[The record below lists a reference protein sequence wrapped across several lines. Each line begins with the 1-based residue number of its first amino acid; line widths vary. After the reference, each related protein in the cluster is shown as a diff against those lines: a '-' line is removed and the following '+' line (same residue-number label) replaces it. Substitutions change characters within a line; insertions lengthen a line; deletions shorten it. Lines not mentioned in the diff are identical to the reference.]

1 MNQTLFYSQLEQILQ
16 DFEGTFGLCVRP
28 LEEGAFPTLEWN
40 ANESFPAAS
49 TIKVPILI
57 EALSQVEKGV
67 LELSERYPLEDSDKV
82 GGAGILHELE
92 PGRG

>member
-1 MNQTLFYSQLEQILQ
+1 MNQALFYAQLEQTLQ
-16 DFEGTFGLCVRP
+16 TFEGLFGLCVRP
-28 LEEGAFPTLEWN
+28 LEEGFFPTLEWN

-67 LELSERYPLEDSDKV
+67 LELSER
-82 GGAGILHELE
+82 
-92 PGRG
+92 